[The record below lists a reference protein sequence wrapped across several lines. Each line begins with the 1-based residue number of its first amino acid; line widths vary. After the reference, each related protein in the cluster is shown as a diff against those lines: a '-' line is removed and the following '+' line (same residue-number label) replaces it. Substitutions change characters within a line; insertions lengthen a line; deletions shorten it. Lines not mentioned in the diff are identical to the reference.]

1 MIIAIVNEHLI
12 RMQMTRIKK
21 DDIEKINAA
30 KSILEKEYHRRYT
43 LKDIAR
49 MVASNEGTLKRCFKL
64 VTKMTFYEYVTS
76 IRIEKGKYLL
86 ETTELPIKK
95 IADRLGITK
104 TNFNRSFKKLTGGIT
119 PKQWRNNESDVEET
133 IYTEEKT

>member
-1 MIIAIVNEHLI
+1 MIIAIVNENLI
-12 RMQMTRIKK
+12 CMQMTRIKR
-21 DDIEKINAA
+21 DDLEKINAA
-30 KSILEKEYHRRYT
+30 KRILEKEYYRRHT

-64 VTKMTFYEYVTS
+64 VTKMTFYEYLTS
-76 IRIEKGKYLL
+76 IRIEKGKSLL

-95 IADRLGITK
+95 IADRLGIKK
-104 TNFNRSFKKLTGGIT
+104 TNFNRSFKKLTGVT
-119 PKQWRNNESDVEET
+119 PKQWRNNESDMEEI

>member
-1 MIIAIVNEHLI
+1 MIIAIVNENLI
-12 RMQMTRIKK
+12 CMQMTRIKR
-21 DDIEKINAA
+21 DDLEKINAA
-30 KSILEKEYHRRYT
+30 KCILEKEYHRHYT

-64 VTKMTFYEYVTS
+64 ITKMTFYEYLTS

-95 IADRLGITK
+95 ISDRLGITK
-104 TNFNRSFKKLTGGIT
+104 TNFNKCFKKLTGVT
-119 PKQWRNNESDVEET
+119 PKQWRNNESNET
-133 IYTEEKT
+133 EIIYTEEKT

>member
-1 MIIAIVNEHLI
+1 MNENLI
-12 RMQMTRIKK
+12 RMPMTRIKR

-30 KSILEKEYHRRYT
+30 KRILEKEYYRHYT

-64 VTKMTFYEYVTS
+64 ITKMTFYEYLTS

-95 IADRLGITK
+95 IADRLGITR
-104 TNFNRSFKKLTGGIT
+104 TNFNRSFKKLTGVT
-119 PKQWRNNESDVEET
+119 PKQWRNNESNEEE
-133 IYTEEKT
+133 IVYTEEKR

>member
-1 MIIAIVNEHLI
+1 MPT
-12 RMQMTRIKK
+12 TRIRK
-21 DDIEKINAA
+21 DDLEKINAA
-30 KSILEKEYHRRYT
+30 KCILEKEYHRCYT

-49 MVASNEGTLKRCFKL
+49 MVASNEGTLKRYFKL

-76 IRIEKGKYLL
+76 IRIEKAKYLL

-104 TNFNRSFKKLTGGIT
+104 TNFNRSFKKLTGVT
-119 PKQWRNNESDVEET
+119 PKQWRNNESNVEE
-133 IYTEEKT
+133 IVYTEEKT